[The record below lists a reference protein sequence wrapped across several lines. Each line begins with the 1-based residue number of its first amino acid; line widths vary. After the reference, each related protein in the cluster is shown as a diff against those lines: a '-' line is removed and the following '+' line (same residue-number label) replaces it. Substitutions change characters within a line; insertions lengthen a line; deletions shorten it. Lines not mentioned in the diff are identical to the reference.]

1 VAIFMMLLFVLFT
14 LAWERLKLHKTV
26 CKKCSI

>member
-1 VAIFMMLLFVLFT
+1 MMLLFVLFT